1 MVMDLYQVLGVKGVL
16 NMEQY
21 KEQLQ
26 MTIGIIQMRY
36 NEKLNEMFNFE
47 YNNEMYQ
54 LKPMFI
60 DKYNKAYNMGL
71 DDIELGVENP
81 TVNLSIYKNNQL
93 VNMTISFEDFK
104 LFYRATKDKVRSI
117 EKKYQEYLA
126 EFSQRPSQERLEYI
140 ISNNVF

>member
-1 MVMDLYQVLGVKGVL
+1 MEYQELL
-16 NMEQY
+16 EMA
-21 KEQLQ
+21 
-26 MTIGIIQMRY
+26 ISIIQMRY
-36 NEKLNEMFNFE
+36 NQKLNELFGFE
-47 YNNEMYQ
+47 YNNEIYQ
-54 LKPMFI
+54 LKPMFM

-81 TVNLSIYKNNQL
+81 TVNLSVYKNNQL

-126 EFSQRPSQERLEYI
+126 EFSQGPSQERLEYI

>member
-1 MVMDLYQVLGVKGVL
+1 
-16 NMEQY
+16 MEQY
-21 KEQLQ
+21 KEQLE
-26 MTIGIIQMRY
+26 IAIAIIQTRY
-36 NEKLNEMFNFE
+36 NEKLNEIFDFV
-47 YNNEMYQ
+47 YNNETYQ

-71 DDIELGVENP
+71 DDIELGEENP
-81 TVNLSIYKNNQL
+81 TVNLSVYKDNKL

-104 LFYRATKDKVRSI
+104 LFYRATKDKVRPI

-126 EFSQRPSQERLEYI
+126 EFSQGPTEERLEYI

>member
-1 MVMDLYQVLGVKGVL
+1 
-16 NMEQY
+16 MEQY
-21 KEQLQ
+21 KENLE
-26 MTIGIIQMRY
+26 MAITTIQMRY

-71 DDIELGVENP
+71 DDIELGQENP
-81 TVNLSIYKNNQL
+81 TVNLSVYKDNKL

-104 LFYRATKDKVRSI
+104 LFYRATKDKVRPI
-117 EKKYQEYLA
+117 EKKYQQYLA
-126 EFSQRPSQERLEYI
+126 EFSQGPSQERLEYI

>member
-1 MVMDLYQVLGVKGVL
+1 MEYQELL
-16 NMEQY
+16 EMA
-21 KEQLQ
+21 
-26 MTIGIIQMRY
+26 ISIIQMRY
-36 NEKLNEMFNFE
+36 NQKLNEVFDFG
-47 YNNEMYQ
+47 YNNEIYQ

-81 TVNLSIYKNNQL
+81 VVNLSVYKNNQL

-126 EFSQRPSQERLEYI
+126 EFSQGPSQERLEYI

>member
-1 MVMDLYQVLGVKGVL
+1 
-16 NMEQY
+16 MEQY
-21 KEQLQ
+21 QERLE
-26 MTIGIIQMRY
+26 MAIAVIQVRY
-36 NEKLNEMFNFE
+36 NEKLNEVFDFE

-54 LKPMFI
+54 LKPMFM

-81 TVNLSIYKNNQL
+81 TVNLSVYKNNQL

-126 EFSQRPSQERLEYI
+126 EFSQGPSQERLEYI

>member
-1 MVMDLYQVLGVKGVL
+1 
-16 NMEQY
+16 MEQY
-21 KEQLQ
+21 QERLE
-26 MTIGIIQMRY
+26 MAIAVIQVRY
-36 NEKLNEMFNFE
+36 NEKLNNVFDFE
-47 YNNEMYQ
+47 YNNETYQ
-54 LKPMFI
+54 LKPMFM
-60 DKYNKAYNMGL
+60 DKYSKAYNMGL

-81 TVNLSIYKNNQL
+81 TVNLSVYKDNKL

-126 EFSQRPSQERLEYI
+126 EFSQGLSQERLEYI

>member
-1 MVMDLYQVLGVKGVL
+1 MEYQELL
-16 NMEQY
+16 EMA
-21 KEQLQ
+21 
-26 MTIGIIQMRY
+26 ISIIQMRY
-36 NEKLNEMFNFE
+36 NQKLNEVFGFE

-81 TVNLSIYKNNQL
+81 TVNLSVYKNNQL

-126 EFSQRPSQERLEYI
+126 EFSQGPSQERLEYI